1 MKKILLLIGFTAF
14 FAACSS
20 GDSGGSDSSG
30 DGYDRTALLTNWA
43 DNLIIPSFENYQT
56 KVVTLQTKVADFTAA
71 PSETGLG
78 EVRTAWIDAYK
89 AFQYVSQYEI
99 GKAEEIKFA
108 SCTNAYPTNV
118 TGIEANIASGTYNFS
133 LLSQLDKQGFPAMDY
148 MINGLAGDDASIV
161 AFYTSNSNAAGYKQ
175 YLTNLTATL
184 KTNVDLIVNDWNG
197 SYRAAFIRSNGNSV
211 SSSVNR
217 MVNLFVKNYETYV
230 RSGKVGIPAGVFSEG
245 TTFTNKVEGYYKNDI
260 SKVLLNEGVKATQ
273 DFFNGKYFN
282 SDETGPSLKTYLDY
296 LNVVID
302 GQPLS
307 TIINNQYATINST
320 NALLGDSFSEQIF
333 TDNGKMIASFD
344 QMQWNVVY
352 FKLDMI
358 PAMKIVLDYVD
369 NDGD

>member
-20 GDSGGSDSSG
+20 DNGGSDSSG

-43 DNLIIPSFENYQT
+43 DNLIIPSFENYQI
-56 KVVTLQTKVADFTAA
+56 KVAALQTKVGDFTAA

-99 GKAEEIKFA
+99 GKAEQIKFV
-108 SCTNAYPTNV
+108 SCTNAYPTNA
-118 TGIEANIASGTYNFS
+118 TGIETNIASGTYNFS
-133 LLSQLDKQGFPAMDY
+133 LLSQLDKQGFPAIDY
-148 MINGLAGDDASIV
+148 MVNGLADDDASIV
-161 AFYTSNSNAAGYKQ
+161 AFYTSNSNAAGYKL
-175 YLTNLTATL
+175 YLTNLTARL

-197 SYRAAFIRSNGNSV
+197 NYRAAFIGSNGNSA

-230 RSGKVGIPAGVFSEG
+230 RSGKVGLPAGVFSEG
-245 TTFTNKVEGYYKNDI
+245 ITFTNKVEAYYKNDI
-260 SKVLLNEGVKATQ
+260 SKILLNEGVKATQ

-282 SDETGPSLKTYLDY
+282 SEVTGPSLKTYLDY
-296 LNVVID
+296 LNVVKD
-302 GQPLS
+302 GQRLS
-307 TIINNQYATINST
+307 TIINNQYTTINST
-320 NALLGDSFSEQIF
+320 NALLGDSFSEQILI
-333 TDNGKMIASFD
+333 DNGKMIASFD

-358 PAMKIVLDYVD
+358 PAMKIVIDYVD